1 MFKSHRAVAQSRA
14 LKPTIEPR
22 AEEFGI
28 IWEKDVDGLP
38 KFKVYAAGL
47 WESAEEYMDV
57 RSPIDLSV
65 VARVPRAGKG
75 LLSRTVRRVH
85 DKGMWDVR
93 DMPGGKRLD
102 VYHRTADLLEGMK
115 DEFAEALV
123 VNAGK
128 TRHAALGEVKASVER
143 LRRSD
148 LDIRKILGEYV
159 PGDWSEETV
168 ETEAIVR
175 REPIG
180 IMLAIAPFNYPLF
193 DTVNKVVYSTIV
205 GNAVIVKPAS
215 STPIPSL
222 MFARLLELAGFPK
235 RGLAVLTMLGRDMDP
250 LITDRR
256 ISGISLTGST
266 ETGLKVL
273 KTAGIKQFVM
283 ELGGGDPAIVL
294 SDADVRD
301 AAQRLV
307 VGMTGYAGQRCDAV
321 KMILAEKVVYPRL
334 KRELIND
341 LKKIRVGDPRN
352 EAVTMGPVIN
362 EETADQMMR
371 GVRDA
376 VRRGGKV
383 IFGGERTGRNYV
395 QPTLI
400 EVSKEKV
407 KGMELYRNETFAPVS
422 LIMPIDR
429 IEDGLDIANGRRYG
443 LDASVFGK
451 DVNKIRRLLRM
462 LDVGAVYINDI
473 PRHGIGYFPF
483 GGRKDSGIGREG
495 IGYTFEHVT
504 SHKSLIY
511 SYKGKGVWDYL

>member
-1 MFKSHRAVAQSRA
+1 M
-14 LKPTIEPR
+14 KPTIEPR
-22 AEEFGI
+22 EEEFGV
-28 IWEKDVDGLP
+28 IWEKDRDGLP
-38 KFKVYAAGL
+38 KFKVYAAGH
-47 WESAEEYMDV
+47 WEASEEYMDV

-65 VARVPRAGKG
+65 VARVPRVGKA
-75 LLSRTVRRVH
+75 LLQRTLRTVH
-85 DKGMWDVR
+85 DKGMWEVR

-102 VYHRTADLLEGMK
+102 VYHRTADLLEGLK
-115 DEFAEALV
+115 DEFADALV

-128 TRHAALGEVKASVER
+128 TKHAALGEVKASVER

-159 PGDWSEETV
+159 PGDWSEDTV
-168 ETEAIVR
+168 ETEAVVR
-175 REPIG
+175 REPVG

-193 DTVNKVVYSTIV
+193 DTVNKVVYCTIV
-205 GNAVIVKPAS
+205 GNAVVVKPAS
-215 STPIPSL
+215 STPIPSI

-250 LITDRR
+250 LVTDRR

-266 ETGLKVL
+266 ETGLAVL

-294 SDADVRD
+294 DDADVPD
-301 AAQRLV
+301 VAQRLV
-307 VGMTGYAGQRCDAV
+307 VGITGYAGQRCDAV
-321 KMILAEKVVYPRL
+321 KMVLAERGVYS
-334 KRELIND
+334 ELRSD
-341 LKKIRVGDPRN
+341 LVKELKKIKVGDPRD
-352 EAVTMGPVIN
+352 EATTMGPVIN
-362 EETADQMMR
+362 EETADEMMR
-371 GVRDA
+371 GISDA
-376 VRRGGKV
+376 VRRGGK
-383 IFGGERTGRNYV
+383 ILFGGERTGRNYV
-395 QPTLI
+395 QPALI

-407 KGMELYRNETFAPVS
+407 KGMGLYRNETFAPVS
-422 LIMPIDR
+422 LIMPIDN
-429 IEDGLDIANGRRYG
+429 IEDGLEVANGRRYG

-451 DVNKIRRLLRM
+451 DVNKIRRLMRM

-504 SHKSLIY
+504 SHKSLVY
-511 SYKGKGVWDYL
+511 NYKGKGVWDYL